1 MSQYTRYDRG
11 SEWRKWDLQ
20 IHTPFSYLSNGFGNS
35 WDNYVKELFKR
46 AIANEVAAIGITDYF
61 TIEGYKK
68 IKQEYLNNHDK
79 LKELFTEDE
88 IMKIQSIFLFANI
101 EFRLN
106 KLVGSNRINFHVLI
120 SDEVS
125 INDIEE
131 NFLHEIDFVY
141 EAGPQSADEKR
152 KLKTVNLEQLG
163 KKLIQQHSKFKGNP
177 EIFIGMM
184 NAVVDDGQICDLLRN
199 KKNIFEDKY
208 LIALPCDE
216 DLSKVSWDGQDHQ
229 SRKLLIQKSDMLISS
244 NPNTIAWAL
253 GKKHGKPDDFIDE
266 YKTLKPCVGGS
277 DAHKFDEMFVKNK
290 DRLVWIKADPTFI
303 GLKQTL
309 YEPEDR
315 IKIQAALPESKSGYQ
330 VIDKI
335 EIINPITYNKIIRFN
350 PNLNSVIGGRSTG
363 KSILLAA
370 IAKKLKTTRPV
381 EFQDN
386 DYNDFIKSIAD
397 TLKVTWKDGK
407 EENNREIEYFQQG
420 YMHLIARDENKLS
433 KLIQDILIQ
442 KGKEPV
448 INSYNKWIAE
458 NSKMISSQINDF
470 FQILRDISEK
480 EQKARERGD
489 RKGVEDEIQKL
500 TDELKAL
507 NVTAIA
513 TEEKAAY
520 DKVKEGINSSQQRK
534 QTILSDIHQMEL
546 LKSIAIAKDNISYE
560 LTSISEDR
568 RKMIENSFEELKSEV
583 HAKWMA
589 GLTRMIDDAKVAS
602 SKEQEEIDKLI
613 IDPVYLKVSKAYMNN
628 AQLTELEQKI
638 ENQKRKLFDL
648 NSIFEEV
655 GSLYKQLEILKENI
669 KKGHQQF
676 YSKII
681 EIIPQ
686 LSDSKDGLDI
696 KAKAKFVTGQ
706 YQEILASGINQ
717 KSYENQ
723 QLVNFKWVD
732 NSGYEQHILE
742 LFDSLISNQLTL
754 KGGFNSQSFATA
766 ILSVGYYQ
774 LTYDIEYEGDDFK
787 KMSDGKKAFVVLKL
801 LLDFS
806 DKDCPILIDQPEDD
820 LDNRA
825 IYLDLVKYLIRK
837 KKLRQI
843 IVATHN
849 PNIVVGADSELVVC
863 ANQHGDKNAN
873 NDEKKFQYV
882 AGSLEHTFGKI
893 SSRKEVL
900 ESQGI
905 REHVCEVL
913 EGGDVA
919 FKLREKKYS
928 IKN

>member
-1 MSQYTRYDRG
+1 MSEYNKYDRG

-20 IHTPFSYLSNGFGNS
+20 IHTPFSFLSNGFGS
-35 WDNYVKELFKR
+35 DWDTYVKELFKR

-61 TIEGYKK
+61 TVDGYKK
-68 IKQEYLNNHDK
+68 IKQEYLDKPDK
-79 LKELFTEDE
+79 LKELFTAEE
-88 IMKIQSIFLFANI
+88 IEKIQSIYVFANI

-120 SDEVS
+120 SDEVP

-141 EAGPQSADEKR
+141 EAGPQSSDERR
-152 KLKTVNLEQLG
+152 KLKVSNLEQLG
-163 KKLIQQHSKFKGNP
+163 KKLIQQHDKFKGRQ
-177 EIFIGMM
+177 EVFIGMM
-184 NAVVDDGQICDLLRN
+184 NAVVDDGQICDLLLN
-199 KKNIFEDKY
+199 KKNIFADKY

-229 SRKLLIQKSDMLISS
+229 ARKLLIQKSDMLIAS
-244 NPNTIAWAL
+244 NPSTISWAL
-253 GKKHGKPDDFIDE
+253 GKKHAKPEDYISE

-277 DAHKFDEMFVKNK
+277 DAHNFDEMFVKNK
-290 DRLVWIKADPTFI
+290 DRLIWIKADPTFI

-315 IKIQAALPESKSGYQ
+315 VKIQAGLPESKSGYQ
-330 VIDKI
+330 VIDRI
-335 EIINPITYNKIIRFN
+335 EIANPLKHNKVIRFN
-350 PNLNSVIGGRSTG
+350 PNLNSIIGGRSTG
-363 KSILLAA
+363 KSILLGA

-381 EFQDN
+381 EFLDY
-386 DYNDFIKSIAD
+386 DYNDFIKSIAN
-397 TLKVTWKDGK
+397 TLKVIWKDGK

-448 INSYNKWIAE
+448 INAYNKWVAE
-458 NSKMISSQINDF
+458 NSKLISSQINDF

-489 RKGVEDEIQKL
+489 KKGIEDEIQKL
-500 TDELKAL
+500 TNELKAL
-507 NVTAIA
+507 NVTTITDA
-513 TEEKAAY
+513 EKGEY
-520 DKVKEGINSSQQRK
+520 DKVKENINSSSQKK
-534 QTILSDIHQMEL
+534 QTILSDIQHIEV
-546 LKSIAIAKDNISYE
+546 LKSTSIIKDNISYE
-560 LTSISEDR
+560 LTSISEER
-568 RKMIENSFEELKSEV
+568 RKSIETSFDTLKLDVHSKWQLELTKIAS
-583 HAKWMA
+583 
-589 GLTRMIDDAKVAS
+589 DAKLAS
-602 SKEQEEIDKLI
+602 TAAQEEIDRLI
-613 IDPVYLKVSKAYMNN
+613 VDPVYLKVSKAYTDN
-628 AQLTELEQKI
+628 AQLAELEQKI
-638 ENQKRKLFDL
+638 EIQKKRLFDL
-648 NSIFEEV
+648 NSISEEV
-655 GSLYKQLEILKENI
+655 ESLKKQRDTLKESI

-676 YSKII
+676 HAKIT
-681 EIIPQ
+681 EVIPQ
-686 LSDSKDGLDI
+686 LSDTKDGLDI
-696 KAKAKFVTGQ
+696 KAKAKFTAGQ

-723 QLVNFKWVD
+723 QLVNFKWV
-732 NSGYEQHILE
+732 NKEEYEKHIMD
-742 LFDSLISNQLTL
+742 LFDDLINNQLTL
-754 KGGFNSQSFATA
+754 KGGFTNQSFATA
-766 ILSVGYYQ
+766 ILSNGYYQ
-774 LTYDIEYEGDDFK
+774 LTYDIEYERDDFT

-825 IYLDLVKYLIRK
+825 IYLDLVQYLIRK

-849 PNIVVGADSELVVC
+849 PNIVVGADSELVIC
-863 ANQHGDKNAN
+863 ANQHGEKNAN
-873 NDEKKFQYV
+873 AEEKKFQYV
-882 AGSLEHTFGKI
+882 AGSLEHTFDKI
-893 SSRKEVL
+893 STKKEVL

-928 IKN
+928 IRI